1 MTLSAILLL
10 NAVIL
15 LVLCG
20 LLPAV
25 GSAVGGW
32 RALAT
37 RFAASRPLPPGAS
50 WFVSARFG
58 PINYLGSVA
67 VASLP
72 EGLYLARL
80 PLFRLLHPPLV
91 VPWSEL
97 RGTGDAGQPRSSVLL
112 RVDAP
117 QVSLV
122 VPSRFVTL
130 DEDGRVGPRGTP
142 ARVGLGWLP
151 GAIGVILVVAAL
163 LGLQTVVG
171 VLPPRDP
178 VVTWTEPSANQPFEL
193 SWSSSAEDDYS
204 LWLDFAISWRGPG
217 WTLQTRAFPMVNGAP
232 GQGSELVLNRQ
243 LKLSAEDVAAGARI
257 DEAGEQSGGTTRG
270 RVRLATITS
279 GGVADAMGFVGRIS
293 GDRNITFEYLRL
305 EVLDD

>member
-10 NAVIL
+10 NAAIL

-25 GSAVGGW
+25 GAVVGGW
-32 RALAT
+32 RALAP
-37 RFAASRPLPPGAS
+37 RFATNRPLPPGAS

-80 PLFRLLHPPLV
+80 PVFRLLHPPIL

-112 RVDAP
+112 RVEAP

-142 ARVGLGWLP
+142 AQVGLGWLP
-151 GAIGVILVVAAL
+151 GGIGVVLLLAAL
-163 LGLQTVVG
+163 LGAQTVVG

-178 VVTWTEPSANQPFEL
+178 IVTWTEPTANQPFEL

-204 LWLDFAISWRGPG
+204 LWLEFVISWRGPG
-217 WTLQTRAFPMVNGAP
+217 WTIQTRAFPLVNGSP
-232 GQGSELVLNRQ
+232 GQGAQMVLNRQ
-243 LKLSAEDVAAGARI
+243 MKLSAEDLAAGAHVE
-257 DEAGEQSGGTTRG
+257 EASELTGGTTRG
-270 RVRLATITS
+270 RVRLSSATST
-279 GGVADAMGFVGRIS
+279 GVADTMGFVGRIS
-293 GDRNITFEYLRL
+293 GDHNINFEYLRL